1 MGKFPASSLLTGLF
15 KLPVVSGPGVL
26 DLQQAV
32 FHSLNVSIRTVAF
45 RECGAALAPA
55 VILPADQLA
64 LRTACDVAEC
74 CSHEPLTQ
82 VFREQHLQAWGREER
97 GVSEQNQCVCVGG
110 GGLGGRKNDSVFSH
124 PKAVGIQTGFADW
137 A

>member
-1 MGKFPASSLLTGLF
+1 
-15 KLPVVSGPGVL
+15 
-26 DLQQAV
+26 
-32 FHSLNVSIRTVAF
+32 
-45 RECGAALAPA
+45 
-55 VILPADQLA
+55 
-64 LRTACDVAEC
+64 
-74 CSHEPLTQ
+74 